1 MKHKFTF
8 FITTG
13 VLALFLLAFSAC
25 KKAPQPINPNPNPAP
40 AGNFTSL
47 EVHGS
52 VNVILSPDTIN
63 KATSTLSGNVVYNY
77 QGHTLILSGSG
88 IAAVS
93 IKALDALT
101 VTGSANVV
109 NTDTLR
115 MDQLAITSH
124 GSSTIDLKLIVKNNL
139 AIKVTGSSDNYTLA
153 GNCPKIATDI
163 SGSPNIH
170 AYSLV
175 TNDCAVAMNG
185 SGNCEVYSTNSLSAD
200 LTGSSILYYKGNPPT
215 VNTIS
220 ITGTSKLVKQ

>member
-124 GSSTIDLKLIVKNNL
+124 GSSTIDLKLI
-139 AIKVTGSSDNYTLA
+139 
-153 GNCPKIATDI
+153 
-163 SGSPNIH
+163 
-170 AYSLV
+170 
-175 TNDCAVAMNG
+175 
-185 SGNCEVYSTNSLSAD
+185 
-200 LTGSSILYYKGNPPT
+200 
-215 VNTIS
+215 
-220 ITGTSKLVKQ
+220 